1 MHRMWSSGKAV
12 WRVGNSHT
20 DWIKTAFFL
29 CEMCCGSRLSMEH
42 IIRDLCSQKILASLG
57 IFWEPSILATQMV
70 PGNWVPL
77 PHPSSPWCPQNS
89 VRWVGSYCDCYFTE
103 ASKMDWLGDA
113 SLVPRNRVMLRVRQD
128 SWSTRLYP
136 ILHLPSWCW
145 SNCLAC

>member
-29 CEMCCGSRLSMEH
+29 CEICCGSRLSMEH
-42 IIRDLCSQKILASLG
+42 IVRDLCSQKILASLG
-57 IFWEPSILATQMV
+57 IFWEPSILATWMV
-70 PGNWVPL
+70 PGTWVPL
-77 PHPSSPWCPQNS
+77 PYPSSPRCSQNS

-113 SLVPRNRVMLRVRQD
+113 FLVPHNRVILRVRQD